1 MEEESFYIL
10 FPNVTEG
17 MKLEKLLKKEAIKYT
32 IVPTPRELSKS
43 CGISI
48 MYEFRDESLIKQV
61 VDKHGI
67 RTDGFKSLTKKK
79 AAVKFI

>member
-1 MEEESFYIL
+1 VEKQNYYIL

-17 MKLEKLLKKEAIKYT
+17 LRLEKLLKAEDIRYT
-32 IVPTPRELSKS
+32 IVPTPRELSKC

-48 MYEFRDESLIKQV
+48 KYEGVDESSIKLL

-67 RTDGFKSLTKKK
+67 GIEGFRSLPARKPE
-79 AAVKFI
+79 VKFI

>member
-1 MEEESFYIL
+1 MGEESFYIL

-17 MKLEKLLKKEAIKYT
+17 LKLEKLLKENAVKYT

-48 MYEFRDESLIKQV
+48 MYEFGDDSLIKRIAEE
-61 VDKHGI
+61 HGI
-67 RTDGFKSLTKKK
+67 RTEGFKSLIRKK
-79 AAVKFI
+79 ADVKFI